1 MCVIVQPQATFSNTL
16 LSHRASREMMLFAF
30 EVFTVFLT
38 AVAMSLALAH
48 ALEYPG
54 KLRLDEQT
62 YTVVQTIYY
71 PGFTIGGIA
80 EPVAGVAVLVLLVI
94 MGDRSTQFDWLLVAF
109 IALAAMHAVF
119 WSVTQPVNRYW
130 LKNEKLSKAGAKFFD
145 ARHVNATDRSAT
157 GKADWRYLRNRWEYS
172 HILRAVLSTI
182 AFIAITVAVAT
193 R

>member
-1 MCVIVQPQATFSNTL
+1 
-16 LSHRASREMMLFAF
+16 MMLLAF
-30 EVFTVFLT
+30 QVFTVFLT
-38 AVAMSLALAH
+38 AIAMSLSLAH

-80 EPVAGVAVLVLLVI
+80 EPVAAIAIVVLFVI
-94 MGDRSTQFDWLLVAF
+94 MRDRNAQFSWFLVAF

-130 LKNEKLSKAGAKFFD
+130 LKNQQLSKAGTQFFD
-145 ARHVNATDRSAT
+145 TGHIDATDGSGT
-157 GKADWRYLRNRWEYS
+157 GEADWRYLRNRWEYS
-172 HILRAVLSTI
+172 HLARAVLSVI
-182 AFIAITVAVAT
+182 AFIAITVGVAA